1 MAGRRSSR
9 FLLAVIDAGG
19 TLPPALGLAAE
30 LVRRGHAVEVLGD
43 PTAEA
48 SARAAG
54 CGFTPWR
61 TAPRLDSVAEQTAM
75 IAEMESGNGLRQLAY
90 ARDRIIVG
98 PAMQYA
104 DDVVAA

>member
-19 TLPPALGLAAE
+19 TLPPAPGLAAE
-30 LVRRGHAVEVLGD
+30 LVRRGHAVEVLSD
-43 PTAEA
+43 PIAEA

-61 TAPRLDSVAEQTAM
+61 TAPRVESIAEQTGL
-75 IAEMESGNGLRQLAY
+75 IAEMESGNGFHQFTV
-90 ARDRIIVG
+90 ARDRIMVG
-98 PAMQYA
+98 PAATYA
-104 DDVVAA
+104 DDVV